1 MSTPLASSHAANSH
15 DVITDSEL
23 PDDEG
28 GLTRRRFLNKGISI
42 VGWGVVATS
51 LGAGL
56 FENLRFLYPKV
67 VFHPPSKYIIGRV
80 EDFITDKKPDQ
91 YGVITVD
98 ARFKKDHR
106 FFVVRDKE
114 RIFALYARCTHL
126 GCTVNWFEDLTIFK
140 CPCHGSEFHSNGK
153 EFAGPAP
160 RPLDRHH
167 IALDSDN
174 NIVVD
179 TALVFSQKVF
189 EDQKIYIKV

>member
-1 MSTPLASSHAANSH
+1 MSTTCTGTENIPLNGG
-15 DVITDSEL
+15 DTDGK
-23 PDDEG
+23 DG
-28 GLTRRRFLNKGISI
+28 MTRRKFLNTGISV
-42 VGWGVVATS
+42 VGWGIVATG

-67 VFHPPSKYIIGRV
+67 VFHPPSKYIIGQIG
-80 EDFITDKKPDQ
+80 DFVTDKKPDQ
-91 YGVITVD
+91 FGVIAVD

-106 FFVVRDKE
+106 FFVVREKG
-114 RIFALYARCTHL
+114 RIYSLYARCTHL

-167 IALDSDN
+167 ISQDSDG

-179 TALVFSQKVF
+179 TALVYSQAAF
-189 EDQKIYIKV
+189 EEQKIYIKV